1 MKIAFGSLLF
11 PAASDC
17 LRLARPRTSFH
28 ENSCLKEKE
37 IHEERPFPS
46 QQSPRFSRNRRR
58 RTLKALEIVAKE
70 RGVPRVF
77 LLNMNFRET
86 KFSD

>member
-1 MKIAFGSLLF
+1 MQIIYENCLWPLAFPFGQRPKGSGGEHVSRIIAFPCGQ
-11 PAASDC
+11 
-17 LRLARPRTSFH
+17 RTSFH

-58 RTLKALEIVAKE
+58 RTLKALEILPSE
-70 RGVPRVF
+70 
-77 LLNMNFRET
+77 
-86 KFSD
+86 